1 MVYPPSRDSR
11 TVQWN
16 NIALT
21 KRMMVAK
28 VVMMTM
34 TMGSPQSGDS
44 SAAHTESRAAIQ
56 VAPCSHVHPPW
67 CLFYHH
73 HEDGDD
79 YLFHR
84 HCCDIFIVSTGGWDI
99 ATLQKAGLDEI
110 FPRDCQSSHLLE
122 VDPHQRL
129 QPYKML
135 AASLTWWRWWWLFY
149 QEDYHWEETL
159 QVAPAQAALSWS
171 WLSLSKWIVSI
182 WLCSNT
188 LTTTRV

>member
-84 HCCDIFIVSTGGWDI
+84 HCCDILIVRTGSWDI
-99 ATLQKAGLDEI
+99 TTLQKAGLDEI
-110 FPRDCQSSHLLE
+110 FPRGCQSSHLLE

-129 QPYKML
+129 QSYKLLDMMVM
-135 AASLTWWRWWWLFY
+135 TF
-149 QEDYHWEETL
+149 
-159 QVAPAQAALSWS
+159 LSGR
-171 WLSLSKWIVSI
+171 LSLGGDVTSCTCTGCSI
-182 WLCSNT
+182 MILAKPVQMDCVH
-188 LTTTRV
+188 LAL